1 MSWGQ
6 HGKRS
11 ERRVQA
17 QDRGMQA
24 GAGTVVVL
32 HMELCSLSH
41 KLGSCSPCLE
51 MDRPLEKDQEV
62 NTSGHICAVGPGHW

>member
-1 MSWGQ
+1 MGAAREEVREKSSGTGQ
-6 HGKRS
+6 RN
-11 ERRVQA
+11 
-17 QDRGMQA
+17 
-24 GAGTVVVL
+24 AGTVVVL